1 MRIATLMTMLAAPLA
16 LAACDSAEESAG
28 TAEDMPMAQD
38 MPMADDMPMAENM
51 PMDASDGQTATGQ
64 GTVTAIDAEAGT
76 ITIDHGPIPEA
87 NWPAMTMGFKADE
100 AARAKVQVG
109 DKVEFDLKLS
119 GNAGEVTRIE
129 TQ

>member
-16 LAACDSAEESAG
+16 LAACDNAQENAG

-38 MPMADDMPMAENM
+38 MPMADDMPMAGDM
-51 PMDASDGQTATGQ
+51 PMDTADGQTATGR
-64 GTVTAIDAEAGT
+64 GTVTAIDAEAGK
-76 ITIDHGPIPEA
+76 ITIDHEPIPEA

-100 AARAKVQVG
+100 AARTKVEVG

-119 GNAGEVTRIE
+119 GNAGEITRIE
-129 TQ
+129 TR

>member
-16 LAACDSAEESAG
+16 LAACDSAEENAG
-28 TAEDMPMAQD
+28 TAEDMPMAQN
-38 MPMADDMPMAENM
+38 MPMADDMPM
-51 PMDASDGQTATGQ
+51 DAAGGQTATGQ

-100 AARAKVQVG
+100 AARAKVEVG
-109 DKVEFDLKLS
+109 DKVEFDLKLT
-119 GNAGEVTRIE
+119 GNAGEITRIE

>member
-16 LAACDSAEESAG
+16 LAACDSAEENAG

-38 MPMADDMPMAENM
+38 MPMAGDMPMHAAN
-51 PMDASDGQTATGQ
+51 GQTATGQ
-64 GTVTAIDAEAGT
+64 GKVTAIDAEAGT
-76 ITIDHGPIPEA
+76 ITIDHDPIPEA

-100 AARAKVQVG
+100 AARTKVEVG
-109 DKVEFDLKLS
+109 DKVEFELKLS
-119 GNAGEVTRIE
+119 GNAGEITRIE